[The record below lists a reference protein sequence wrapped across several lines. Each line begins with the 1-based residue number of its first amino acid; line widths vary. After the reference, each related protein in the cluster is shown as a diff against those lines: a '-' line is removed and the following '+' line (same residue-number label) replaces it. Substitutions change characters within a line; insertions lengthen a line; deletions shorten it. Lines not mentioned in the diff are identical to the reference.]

1 MLPINYYFFPK
12 TDIKGMPVCT
22 DLVMCNY
29 ILHLACQVCNFFTI
43 AKTYQY
49 KWIDETFPWKHW

>member
-1 MLPINYYFFPK
+1 
-12 TDIKGMPVCT
+12 MPVCT

-43 AKTYQY
+43 AKTDQY
-49 KWIDETFPWKHW
+49 K